1 MERVGRKTAARLV
14 AVALIA
20 VALVAGP
27 TAAGAAVIPNA
38 NFDTISGSI
47 GSLYGSMTSTF
58 TTPDLTGQGG
68 PASIS
73 TGQLTSS
80 VYQNGSVF
88 TYVLDVA
95 PTSITGTRLSTG
107 FLPALYN
114 NMAGYSFFDAV
125 SAGAPAPGSTA
136 FGIVI
141 NTVNLS
147 WSSLT
152 AALTAGLWNAA
163 NAGETVTFFY
173 QSELGPGVSTYNL
186 AGRDLVSGV
195 TAVSGASGLAP
206 VARVAEPASLLLV
219 GLGAVG
225 TALVARRRRAA
236 RHDRG
241 A

>member
-1 MERVGRKTAARLV
+1 MERVRRTALARLF
-14 AVALIA
+14 ALGLIA

-27 TAAGAAVIPNA
+27 PVAGAAIITNT

-47 GSLYGSMTSTF
+47 GSLYGSSITTTF
-58 TTPDLTGQGG
+58 ATPDLTGQGG

-95 PTSITGTRLSTG
+95 PSITGTRLSTG
-107 FLPALYN
+107 FLPSLTGL
-114 NMAGYSFFDAV
+114 AGFSFSDAV
-125 SAGAPAPGSTA
+125 AAGAPAPGNTA

-147 WSSLT
+147 WTSMA
-152 AALTAGLWNAA
+152 AALNAGLWNAA
-163 NAGETVTFFY
+163 NTNETVTLFY
-173 QSELGPGVSTYNL
+173 QSTLAPGIGTYNL
-186 AGRDLVSGV
+186 AGLNLVGGGTLVSAAEGF
-195 TAVSGASGLAP
+195 AP
-206 VARVAEPASLLLV
+206 VAAVAEPASLLLL
-219 GLGAVG
+219 GLGAAGSV
-225 TALVARRRRAA
+225 LMARRRNLR